1 VGVTRLRELH
11 HDAFVFDGHN
21 DLALRLLAG
30 EDPSGRLQGGHLDL
44 PRMREGGFDGG
55 IFAVWSDPD
64 ADRPLHDVLD
74 GVARLRV
81 FLEETPGM
89 RLVLTADDLEA
100 AAAASGSGGPDSGAA
115 VPSAAAALG
124 SGDIAALIGVEGA
137 YGVEEPSDVDRLY
150 EAGARC
156 LTLTWMA
163 HTPWADASGLPPAHG
178 GLTDV
183 GRRILARAE
192 RLGMVADISHSSDA
206 TARDVLRAA
215 QRPVIASHSGVR
227 AVADHHRNLSD
238 DLLEEL
244 AARGGVLGVNFFS
257 AYLDESFSRGYEAI
271 RERLERE
278 GADDAFQPRSEL
290 GRAVAAE
297 LKPVP
302 FSRLLEHFR
311 RAIAVAGPEHVG
323 LGSDFD
329 GVLATPEGLDDVR
342 DLPKI
347 TAGLAEHG
355 LAEHGLADE
364 ELRSVLGGNFRRVLS
379 SVLS

>member
-1 VGVTRLRELH
+1 MGVTRLRELH
-11 HDAFVFDGHN
+11 HEAFVFDGHN

-64 ADRPLHDVLD
+64 ADRPLANALD
-74 GVARLRV
+74 GVARLRL

-89 RLVLTADDLEA
+89 MLVLTADDLEA
-100 AAAASGSGGPDSGAA
+100 AAATSGTAASGSGD
-115 VPSAAAALG
+115 V
-124 SGDIAALIGVEGA
+124 AALIGVEGA

-150 EAGARC
+150 DAGARC

-178 GLTDV
+178 GLTDA
-183 GRRILARAE
+183 GRRILAQAE

-227 AVADHHRNLSD
+227 AVADHHRNLPD

-257 AYLDESFSRGYEAI
+257 AYLDEGFSRGYEAI
-271 RERLERE
+271 RERLVRE
-278 GADDAFQPRSEL
+278 GADDAFQPRSAL

-347 TAGLAEHG
+347 TAGLAEDG
-355 LAEHGLADE
+355 LTDE
-364 ELRSVLGGNFRRVLS
+364 ELRSVLGGSFRRVLS
-379 SVLS
+379 DVLS

>member
-1 VGVTRLRELH
+1 MGVTRLRELH

-64 ADRPLHDVLD
+64 AHRPLADVLD

-100 AAAASGSGGPDSGAA
+100 AAAASGGH
-115 VPSAAAALG
+115 VSAAGA
-124 SGDIAALIGVEGA
+124 SGDVAALIGVEGA

-150 EAGARC
+150 DAGARC

-178 GLTDV
+178 GLTDA

-192 RLGMVADISHSSDA
+192 RLGMIADISHSSDA
-206 TARDVLRAA
+206 TARDVLGAA

-227 AVADHHRNLSD
+227 AVADHHRNLPD

-257 AYLDESFSRGYEAI
+257 AYLDEGFSRGYEAV
-271 RERLERE
+271 RARLERE
-278 GADDAFQPRSEL
+278 GADDVFQPRSAL

-347 TAGLAEHG
+347 TAGLAEDG
-355 LAEHGLADE
+355 LTDE
-364 ELRSVLGGNFRRVLS
+364 DLRSVLGGNFRRVLS
-379 SVLS
+379 DVLP

>member
-1 VGVTRLRELH
+1 MGVTRLRELH

-30 EDPSGRLQGGHLDL
+30 EDPSGRLQDGHLDL

-64 ADRPLHDVLD
+64 ADRPLADVLD

-100 AAAASGSGGPDSGAA
+100 PAAASGGPVSDAS
-115 VPSAAAALG
+115 G
-124 SGDIAALIGVEGA
+124 SGDVAALIGVEGA

-150 EAGARC
+150 DAGARC

-178 GLTDV
+178 GLTDA

-215 QRPVIASHSGVR
+215 ERPVIASHSGAR
-227 AVADHHRNLSD
+227 AVADHHRNLPD

-244 AARGGVLGVNFFS
+244 ASRGGVLGVNFFS
-257 AYLDESFSRGYEAI
+257 AYLDEGFSRGYEAI
-271 RERLERE
+271 RERLESE
-278 GADDAFQPRSEL
+278 GGADAFQPRSAL

-297 LKPVP
+297 LKRVP

-311 RAIAVAGPEHVG
+311 RAISVAGPEHVG

-347 TAGLAEHG
+347 TAGLAEDG
-355 LAEHGLADE
+355 LTDE

-379 SVLS
+379 DVLS

>member
-1 VGVTRLRELH
+1 MGVTRLNQLH

-100 AAAASGSGGPDSGAA
+100 AAAASGGPAS
-115 VPSAAAALG
+115 VAAAASG
-124 SGDIAALIGVEGA
+124 SGDVAALIGVEGA

-150 EAGARC
+150 DAGARC

-192 RLGMVADISHSSDA
+192 KLGMVADISHSSDA

-355 LAEHGLADE
+355 LTDE

>member
-1 VGVTRLRELH
+1 MGVTRLNQLH

-100 AAAASGSGGPDSGAA
+100 AAAASGSGD
-115 VPSAAAALG
+115 V
-124 SGDIAALIGVEGA
+124 AALIGVEGA

-150 EAGARC
+150 DAGARC

-192 RLGMVADISHSSDA
+192 KLGMVADISHSSDA

-215 QRPVIASHSGVR
+215 QRPVIASHSDVR

-257 AYLDESFSRGYEAI
+257 AYLDESFSRGYEAV

-355 LAEHGLADE
+355 LTDE

>member
-1 VGVTRLRELH
+1 MGVTRLRELH
-11 HDAFVFDGHN
+11 HEAFVFDGHN

-64 ADRPLHDVLD
+64 ADRPLADALD
-74 GVARLRV
+74 GVARLRT

-89 RLVLTADDLEA
+89 RLVLTSEDLEA
-100 AAAASGSGGPDSGAA
+100 AAGE
-115 VPSAAAALG
+115 V
-124 SGDIAALIGVEGA
+124 AALIGVEGA

-150 EAGARC
+150 DAGARC

-178 GLTDV
+178 GLTDA

-227 AVADHHRNLSD
+227 AVADHNRNLPD

-257 AYLDESFSRGYEAI
+257 AYLDEDFSRGYEAI
-271 RERLERE
+271 RVRLERE
-278 GADDAFQPRSEL
+278 GADDAFQPRSAL

-302 FSRLLEHFR
+302 FGRLLEHFR

-329 GVLATPEGLDDVR
+329 GVLATPEGLDDVC

-347 TAGLAEHG
+347 TAGLAEDG
-355 LAEHGLADE
+355 LSDE

-379 SVLS
+379 DVLS